1 MFTLNQGFK
10 GYSLRRHLGD
20 SLSFIIFD
28 PWRMQPMSSSDSSS
42 SALPD
47 TLLSPTAASR
57 QQIRQ
62 AVRQQRRLLTPEQ
75 QSRFAQQASERIMA
89 HPKII
94 QAESVAVFLSFDGE
108 LDTHPLIQQMWL
120 QGKRVYLP
128 VLHPFRTGYLLFL
141 RYAPDTKLVR
151 NRLKIMEPCLDI
163 RHVLPLP
170 QLDVLLTPLVAFDHQ
185 GQRLGMGGG
194 FYDRTLQYRNQMS
207 RGPYPIGLAHDCQ
220 QVDALPMESWDI
232 PLPEIITPSRHW
244 QWKTR

>member
-1 MFTLNQGFK
+1 
-10 GYSLRRHLGD
+10 
-20 SLSFIIFD
+20 
-28 PWRMQPMSSSDSSS
+28 MSSSDSSS
-42 SALPD
+42 PALPD
-47 TLLSPTAASR
+47 TSLSSTAASR

-75 QSRFAQQASERIMA
+75 QSRFAQQASERVMA

-94 QAESVAVFLSFDGE
+94 RADSVAVFLSFDGE
-108 LDTHPLIQQMWL
+108 LDTSPLIQQLW
-120 QGKRVYLP
+120 QQEKRVYLP
-128 VLHPFRTGYLLFL
+128 VLHPFRAGYLLFL
-141 RYAPDTKLVR
+141 RYAPDTELVR
-151 NRLKIMEPCLDI
+151 NRLKIMEPRLDV

-194 FYDRTLQYRNQMS
+194 FYDRTLQYRNYTS

-220 QVDALPMESWDI
+220 QIDALPVESWDI

-244 QWKTR
+244 QWNSR

>member
-20 SLSFIIFD
+20 SLSFIIPD
-28 PWRMQPMSSSDSSS
+28 PWRMQPMSSSDSST
-42 SALPD
+42 LPD
-47 TLLSPTAASR
+47 TTPSSTASSR

-62 AVRQQRRLLTPEQ
+62 AVRQNRRLLTSEQ
-75 QSRFAQQASERIMA
+75 QALFAQQACKRVIA

-94 QAESVAVFLSFDGE
+94 EAESVAVFLSFDGE
-108 LDTHPLIQQMWL
+108 LDTQPLIQQLWR

-128 VLHPFRTGYLLFL
+128 VLHPFCVGHLLFL
-141 RYAPDTKLVR
+141 RYAPDTELVR
-151 NRLKIMEPCLDI
+151 NRLKIMEPRLDV
-163 RHVLPLP
+163 RQVLPLP
-170 QLDVLLTPLVAFDHQ
+170 QLDILLTPLVAFDQQ

-220 QVDALPMESWDI
+220 QVDALPVESWDI
-232 PLPEIITPSRHW
+232 PLPEMITPSRHW
-244 QWKTR
+244 QWNTR

>member
-1 MFTLNQGFK
+1 
-10 GYSLRRHLGD
+10 
-20 SLSFIIFD
+20 
-28 PWRMQPMSSSDSSS
+28 MSSSGTSIIPKTSPSS
-42 SALPD
+42 
-47 TLLSPTAASR
+47 TAASR

-75 QSRFAQQASERIMA
+75 QRLFAQQACERVIA

-94 QAESVAVFLSFDGE
+94 QADSVAVFLSFDGE
-108 LDTHPLIQQMWL
+108 LDTHPLIQQLWE

-128 VLHPFRTGYLLFL
+128 VLHPFRVGYLLFL

-151 NRLKIMEPCLDI
+151 NRLKIMEPSLDV
-163 RHVLPLP
+163 RQVLPLP
-170 QLDVLLTPLVAFDHQ
+170 QLDILLTPLVAFDHQ

-220 QVDALPMESWDI
+220 KVDALPVESWDI
-232 PLPEIITPSRHW
+232 PLPEIITPSHHW
-244 QWKTR
+244 QWNSR